1 LDIYEADT
9 SGINSLG
16 GFAYQIKVF
25 VLYMLSMDENMQ
37 TEFETLED
45 VTVNKLSPE
54 TIDKNEDKFKSYIVS
69 SNGIKVIQVKRT
81 KIDVGT
87 ARQILMNWILLETSG
102 KVVTDYVLFTSGA
115 YGNSDILFDV
125 SAEDLYSEVL
135 NTTKLKATIAKVKNR
150 YEKDKEGFVK
160 IYNSI
165 QQKYSFVS
173 ENDID
178 KHIDEKCKVLFKKA
192 GVNIVTY
199 YNRIVELLKHITIEI
214 IENVNKKKPYCI
226 RYEEMIAYAEDVC
239 NRFTDEYML
248 PAYSEF
254 KKINRIDFSDLQI
267 SKSRE
272 YRQLVACEMPQKMIE
287 THLTYGSY
295 YQNIC
300 YRLKLPTPIGV
311 LNLEKSIL

>member
-1 LDIYEADT
+1 
-9 SGINSLG
+9 
-16 GFAYQIKVF
+16 
-25 VLYMLSMDENMQ
+25 MDENMQ